1 MVSTKRISLSLIIL
15 AVSLLIPALPVFA
28 TDASPAPDD
37 DKSQTALTEEKSQ
50 AIMQN
55 CSNIKQSLTQ
65 LQRADSRTRTY
76 LGSAYESISGRFITP
91 LNLRMVKNGTP
102 STELF
107 RIQND
112 FTARQNDFRNTYVGY
127 MRELES
133 LIAIDCSAH
142 PQEFYD
148 KLNTVRTEREKLH
161 QITRQISQ
169 LVDEQYK
176 TVEEISK
183 TL

>member
-1 MVSTKRISLSLIIL
+1 MVSTKRISLSLIVL

-28 TDASPAPDD
+28 AEEPPVPD
-37 DKSQTALTEEKSQ
+37 KEQTKPTLTEEKSQ

-133 LIAIDCSAH
+133 LIAVDCSTH

-161 QITRQISQ
+161 QITQQISQ

-176 TVEEISK
+176 TVEEISN